1 MWLCFSHMQGDHG
14 ELGDRGGGDE
24 SLWPTFRAHQAPHPG
39 PNFCPPRAV
48 QPQASDKTLWASVSS
63 VHHTHRGHR
72 AAGTQQAPK
81 CEDQGCPSCG
91 CTPGDTMTSCSD
103 HKHRTPSS
111 RCQGEVWPCPRRM
124 GPDIGPQS
132 RMLVQTRVPP
142 ISRSRLASQWR

>member
-1 MWLCFSHMQGDHG
+1 MAA
-14 ELGDRGGGDE
+14 R
-24 SLWPTFRAHQAPHPG
+24 
-39 PNFCPPRAV
+39 PRAV
-48 QPQASDKTLWASVSS
+48 CLAGVRAVQVGAAPGVSNTVLGFRHGSLVPCWPMRSEFQPLWASVSS

-91 CTPGDTMTSCSD
+91 RTPGDTMTSHSD